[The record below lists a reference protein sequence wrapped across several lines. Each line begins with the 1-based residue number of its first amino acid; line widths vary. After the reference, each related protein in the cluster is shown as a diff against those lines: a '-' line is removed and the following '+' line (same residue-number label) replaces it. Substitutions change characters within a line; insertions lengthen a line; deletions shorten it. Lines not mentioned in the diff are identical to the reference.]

1 VRGERVASDLLKV
14 VVNALE
20 SIDSAMSRGEAVAVN
35 NHMLGVPVVLRALLA
50 AVALASADRPVNSV
64 TMAEAGGYARGTAN
78 KDALAA
84 ITRVAKAIA
93 DTQLGHGESAEGIL
107 ELSSKVQERDATIA
121 TLRAQLAQSKSDLDV
136 VVSYARDLH
145 NRLQGEFDAVAAER
159 AEKVRTLRPVTSEK
173 NDCDPA

>member
-1 VRGERVASDLLKV
+1 MVSDLLKV

-20 SIDSAMSRGEAVAVN
+20 SIDSAMSRGEPVAVN
-35 NHMLGVPVVLRALLA
+35 NLMHEVPVVLRALLA

-64 TMAEAGGYARGTAN
+64 TMAKAGGYARVTANTKN

-93 DTQLGHGESAEGIL
+93 DTQLGHDESAEGIS

-121 TLRAQLAQSKSDLDV
+121 TLRAKLAQSKSDRNH
-136 VVSYARDLH
+136 S
-145 NRLQGEFDAVAAER
+145 GPS
-159 AEKVRTLRPVTSEK
+159 TT
-173 NDCDPA
+173 

>member
-1 VRGERVASDLLKV
+1 VASDLLKV

-20 SIDSAMSRGEAVAVN
+20 SIDSAMSRGEPVAVN

-64 TMAEAGGYARGTAN
+64 TMAEAGGYARGTASTKN
-78 KDALAA
+78 KDALAV

-93 DTQLGHGESAEGIL
+93 DTQLGHGESTEGIL

-159 AEKVRTLRPVTSEK
+159 AEKVRTLRPVMSEK
-173 NDCDPA
+173 NDYDPA